1 MGTFKY
7 FETGVVTKRELNE
20 ALNALNALTILDGE
34 VNTYAD
40 LPASAS
46 HNGEIWLV
54 KTTTGVI
61 FVNRSVAGFYISNGT
76 TWTIINPVDV
86 NGYQKL
92 ITTATN
98 DNIVTTDANGQTKDG
113 GKKIADLEQV
123 INKTVDFSATP
134 GNVKYPTEK
143 LVKDK
148 LDLKVDTVAGKSLS
162 TNDYT
167 VAEQTKL
174 AGIATGATANSTN
187 AVLLARGN
195 HTGVQTIATIT
206 DLDTS
211 LGAKE
216 VSANKNANNGY
227 VGLTLFKINFKNVL
241 NTFTSFFTNSNTVSR
256 TYTFQDRDGTIL
268 DGTDLNAI
276 NTSIATKLP
285 LAGGTLTGTLNTL
298 ALTATGKI
306 AANASLDIGGTAQ
319 SINLNCATSN
329 TIIYN
334 NNGGTFPAFTTRST
348 GTKIVLYP
356 EISANTTDYAF
367 GIASYVLWFSVPKT
381 SAYFEWY
388 AGITKVA
395 SLSGYGDL
403 IITERL
409 TQKRYSLLASNN
421 GAQSISNNAATAV
434 LFGSDITNNNF
445 GSRSGDFTKFTPPA
459 GTWIISYSVNYTGA
473 TATGS
478 RESFLRF
485 NGDDTK
491 RYAPNLSAGLTT
503 GPRFNGTFTL
513 TFSGSDFIQL
523 IVYQDSGSAL
533 NIGYTYSSNSPSH
546 LSNHISF
553 ERLY

>member
-1 MGTFKY
+1 MKTSKF
-7 FETGVVTKRELNE
+7 FEFGFATKREINE
-20 ALNALNALTILDGE
+20 ALNAFNASKIIDGE

-46 HNGEIWLV
+46 HNGEIWIV

-61 FVNRSVAGFYISNGT
+61 FVNKKVAGLYISNGT
-76 TWTIINPVDV
+76 TWTIITPVDV

-98 DNIVTTDANGQTKDG
+98 DNIATTDANGQTKDG

-162 TNDYT
+162 SNDYT
-167 VAEQTKL
+167 TAEQTKL

-187 AVLLARGN
+187 AVLLTRSN
-195 HTGVQTIATIT
+195 HTGVQTTATIT
-206 DLDTS
+206 GLDTS
-211 LGAKE
+211 LNAKE
-216 VSANKNANNGY
+216 VSTNKDATGGY
-227 VGLTLFKINFKNVL
+227 VGLTLLKINFKNVL

-256 TYTFQDRDGTIL
+256 TYTFQDRNGTIL
-268 DGTDLNAI
+268 DDTDLTAI
-276 NTSIATKLP
+276 NTSIATKLS
-285 LAGGTLTGTLNTL
+285 LAGGILTGALNTL
-298 ALTATGKI
+298 ALTATGKVT
-306 AANASLDIGGTAQ
+306 ASASLDIGGTSQ
-319 SINLNCATSN
+319 SINLNSATSN

-334 NNGGTFPAFTTRST
+334 TNGGTFPAFTTRST
-348 GTKIVLYP
+348 GTKIVLYS
-356 EISANTTDYAF
+356 EISASTTEYAF
-367 GIASYVLWFSVPKT
+367 GIGPFVLWCSVPKVA
-381 SAYFEWY
+381 SSFEWY

-403 IITERL
+403 TINERL

-421 GAQSISNNAATAV
+421 GAQSISNNTATAV

-445 GSRSGDFTKFTPPA
+445 PTRNLDFTKFTPPA
-459 GTWIISYSVNYTGA
+459 GTWIISYSLNYTGA
-473 TATGS
+473 SATGL
-478 RESFLRF
+478 REAFLQF
-485 NGDDTK
+485 NGNDSK
-491 RYAPNLSAGLTT
+491 RYAPNLSAGITT

-513 TFSGSDFIQL
+513 TFNGTDFIQL
-523 IVYQDSGSAL
+523 IAYQDSGSAL
-533 NIGYTYSSNSPSH
+533 NVGYAYSNNLPSH
-546 LSNHISF
+546 LSNQISF